1 MTQATLKEKIF
12 DIEKKLEIL
21 KKAIKKEPDF
31 DIDEKNWK
39 KIEPIARKTRK
50 KMHEKYYSKKK

>member
-1 MTQATLKEKIF
+1 MTQETLKEKIF
-12 DIEKKLEIL
+12 NIETKLELL

-31 DIDEKNWK
+31 DIDEKNWR

-50 KMHEKYYSKKK
+50 KLYEKYYGKKK

>member
-1 MTQATLKEKIF
+1 MTQAALKEKIF

-31 DIDEKNWK
+31 EIDEKNWK
-39 KIEPIARKTRK
+39 KIKPIARKTRK
-50 KMHEKYYSKKK
+50 KMYEKYYGKKK

>member
-1 MTQATLKEKIF
+1 MTQTALKEKIF
-12 DIEKKLEIL
+12 DIETRLEIL

-39 KIEPIARKTRK
+39 KIEPTARKTRK
-50 KMHEKYYSKKK
+50 KLYEKYYGKKK